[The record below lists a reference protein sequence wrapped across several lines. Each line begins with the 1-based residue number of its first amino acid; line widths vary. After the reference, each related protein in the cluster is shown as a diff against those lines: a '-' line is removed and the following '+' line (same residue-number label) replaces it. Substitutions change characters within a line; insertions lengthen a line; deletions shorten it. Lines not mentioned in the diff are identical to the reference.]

1 MINSTDTINSTDR
14 LDSTDTTNPIDTTAF
29 ELMVTGGDSRIT
41 VQGENKLN
49 GYGCSAYPSYS
60 ISYSSCTGST
70 ISASAYAY
78 AESYLH
84 RMNKLAEA
92 PEGRNAV
99 FSAEFDRIRRKLTEF
114 YEIPTDV
121 DIVLG
126 SSGTDLE
133 LIVLAIA
140 LTSNQP
146 VHNIVLGANEV
157 GSGINNAARGR
168 YFSDLTPRGGS
179 VESGSPI
186 PGFDQR
192 KISYHD
198 IEIRLDDG
206 SVRDEDE
213 IMAEYVDQIEQAI
226 AANRKVLLHMIHR
239 TKTGLIIPS
248 FNQLEKLVQ
257 RYGEAIDI
265 VVDACQGRISIRLVN
280 EYLKLGASVLLTG
293 SKFYSG
299 PPFSGALLIPARLAE
314 KIKQKE
320 TVMTGLGD
328 FFTRTEFPSDWTS
341 FDDVASEE
349 INMGLLLRWNVAIY
363 EMNRVFLVPNHRI
376 EFVVNSFNS
385 AAKKMIHDSP
395 FLQEAHL
402 STISREDLFPENTTS
417 PFEINTIITFT
428 IEESE
433 RFLSIDDAKLINRA
447 MYSDLSGILN
457 TDSKV
462 AGISMQLGQPVKVS
476 LDKKLEKWTASLR
489 MALSSSHIGELG
501 LLDDDI
507 VRMRFESDFEL
518 IHEKLALVLENL
530 DLLRVELSSQPLELS
545 TQSLELSS
553 QPLHPDH
560 WAGEVWKRIRA
571 SGALEEED
579 TAILYYSTDRLRERL

>member
-1 MINSTDTINSTDR
+1 MINSS
-14 LDSTDTTNPIDTTAF
+14 DTTAF

-70 ISASAYAY
+70 ISAAAYAF

-92 PEGRNAV
+92 TEGRDAL
-99 FSAEFDRIRRKLTEF
+99 FSAEFDRIRRKISEF
-114 YEIPTDV
+114 YEVPTDV

-133 LIVLAIA
+133 LVVLAIA
-140 LTSNQP
+140 LTTGQA

-179 VESGSPI
+179 VKSGSVI
-186 PGFDQR
+186 PGFDPE

-206 SVRDEDE
+206 SVRDEQE
-213 IMAEYVDQIEQAI
+213 IIDEYVSQIEQAI
-226 AANRKVLLHMIHR
+226 ANDQKVLLHMIHR
-239 TKTGLIIPS
+239 TKTGLILPS
-248 FNQLEKLVQ
+248 FSQLEKLIQ
-257 RYGEAIDI
+257 RYGEAIDV
-265 VVDACQGRISIRLVN
+265 VVDACQGRISIRMVN
-280 EYLKLGASVLLTG
+280 EYLKLGATVLLTG

-299 PPFSGALLIPARLAE
+299 PPFSGALLIPAQLAG
-314 KIKQKE
+314 KIKQRE
-320 TVMTGLGD
+320 TVMTGLAD
-328 FFTRTEFPSDWTS
+328 FFTRTEFPADWTL
-341 FDDVASEE
+341 FDGLASEE

-363 EMNRVFLVPNHRI
+363 EMNRVFLVPNKRI
-376 EFVVNSFNS
+376 EFVVNSFNT
-385 AAKKMIHDSP
+385 AAKKMIQGSP

-428 IEESE
+428 LERSD
-433 RFLSIDDAKLINRA
+433 RFLDIDDAKLINRA
-447 MYSDLSGILN
+447 MYSDLSELLT

-476 LDKKLEKWTASLR
+476 LDKALNKWTASLR
-489 MALSSSHIGELG
+489 IALSSSHIGELG

-507 VRMRFESDFEL
+507 VRMRFESDFEM
-518 IHEKLALVLENL
+518 IHEKLELVLDHL
-530 DLLRVELSSQPLELS
+530 DLLRVELQ
-545 TQSLELSS
+545 
-553 QPLHPDH
+553 
-560 WAGEVWKRIRA
+560 
-571 SGALEEED
+571 
-579 TAILYYSTDRLRERL
+579 